1 MEENQAIV
9 CLVGDNIRYT
19 PGVAARVFRALELVN
34 IRMISQGASL
44 LNLSLVVAEADLKRA
59 VEALHREF
67 FAQLDANVFERNGAA
82 DAAA

>member
-1 MEENQAIV
+1 MMPADPTGTMKSTTALSV
-9 CLVGDNIRYT
+9 
-19 PGVAARVFRALELVN
+19 ARVFRALDLVN

-44 LNLSLVVAEADLKRA
+44 LNLSLVVAETDLKRA